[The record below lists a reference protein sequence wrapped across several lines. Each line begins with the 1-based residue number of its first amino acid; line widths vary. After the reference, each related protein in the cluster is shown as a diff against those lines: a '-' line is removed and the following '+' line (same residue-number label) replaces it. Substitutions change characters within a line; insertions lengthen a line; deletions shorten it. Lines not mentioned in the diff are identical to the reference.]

1 MLKLILLPLLLMTM
15 NKFLDADK
23 DSVLLTHST
32 SVKLSKSQKQ
42 FLAAHSGSQKKLTV
56 KL

>member
-15 NKFLDADK
+15 NKSLDADK